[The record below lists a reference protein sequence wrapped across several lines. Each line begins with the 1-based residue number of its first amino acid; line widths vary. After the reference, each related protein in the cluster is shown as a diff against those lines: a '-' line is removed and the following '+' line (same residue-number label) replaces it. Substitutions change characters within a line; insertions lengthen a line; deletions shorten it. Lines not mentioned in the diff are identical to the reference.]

1 MTVATMTTLRRRL
14 ILLLCVTVLS
24 LVILFSY
31 KENRTLYP
39 YPNVLGS
46 TWYGPALLL
55 SIPIVFAWVAQ
66 AFKSRLLRIVGTVA
80 ALLLAATFVHLIIV
94 GYQRARPHF

>member
-1 MTVATMTTLRRRL
+1 MTMLQRRM
-14 ILLLCVTVLS
+14 IVFLCVTVLS
-24 LVILFSY
+24 LVTLFSY
-31 KENRTLYP
+31 EENRTLYP

-46 TWYGPALLL
+46 TRYGPVLLL
-55 SIPIVFAWVAQ
+55 SIPIAFAWVAQ

-80 ALLLAATFVHLIIV
+80 ALLAAAMFVHLIIV